1 MLYRVTVIVLGAVA
15 LGQAGGQQSA
25 REILETM
32 RARQIVRWDTVDN
45 YTVFQK
51 PTAVELP
58 GPGEGRQL
66 EIPMHF
72 QKHVIDGQPAFGLV
86 PGNEYQV
93 AVAQAGEH
101 GEYVTPEFFERGAE
115 AQRMTADAFDAE
127 MARSGMPKLPGM
139 DYPGQMMRDNAVFMD
154 AGGQAV
160 REAEAGDFGRASAA
174 ANLAA
179 MAEMVSK
186 LKLVGRE
193 KVDERQ
199 AFHLRAEGL
208 DRVVSEPGD
217 KHRFT
222 IRSVD
227 LWVDAEQYVNL
238 KTAMNG
244 EVEAEGQKREVTL
257 EQHFQD
263 YRQVGPLYESFR
275 QVMRMSG
282 LMGEMDP
289 KDKKKMEEMQ
299 KQLAEFEAQRDK
311 IPAAA
316 RGMMDRQMARAKAQ
330 LEMLTGGKG
339 FEFVTEVTRIEINT
353 GPPPPGSRR

>member
-1 MLYRVTVIVLGAVA
+1 MLYRVTVILLGAFA
-15 LGQAGGQQSA
+15 LGAAGGQQSA

-32 RARQIVRWDTVDN
+32 RARQLARWDTVAN

-58 GPGEGRQL
+58 GLGEGREL
-66 EIPMHF
+66 EIPMHY
-72 QKHVIDGQPAFGLV
+72 QKHDIEGQPAFGLV

-93 AVAQAGEH
+93 AVAQASEH
-101 GEYVTPEFFERGAE
+101 GEYVTPEFFERGAD

-127 MARSGMPKLPGM
+127 LARSGMPKLPGM
-139 DYPGQMMRDNAVFMD
+139 NYPGQMMRDNAVFMD
-154 AGGQAV
+154 ASGQAV
-160 REAEAGDFGRASAA
+160 REAEAGDFGRANAA
-174 ANLAA
+174 ANLVA
-179 MAEMVSK
+179 MAEMAER
-186 LKLVGRE
+186 LELVGRE
-193 KVDERQ
+193 RVDDRH
-199 AFHLRAEGL
+199 AYHLRAEGL
-208 DRVVSEPGD
+208 DRVVSEPGEE
-217 KHRFT
+217 HRFT
-222 IRSVD
+222 IRSVH
-227 LWVDAEQYVNL
+227 LWVDAEQYVTL
-238 KTAMNG
+238 RTTMAG
-244 EVEAEGQKREVTL
+244 ELEAEGQKREVTF

-275 QVMRMSG
+275 QVMRMTG

-316 RGMMDRQMARAKAQ
+316 RGMVDRQMARAKAQ
-330 LEMLTGGKG
+330 MEMLTGDKG

-353 GPPPPGSRR
+353 GPPPPGSHR

>member
-1 MLYRVTVIVLGAVA
+1 MLYRVTAILLGTLA
-15 LGQAGGQQSA
+15 LGQAGEQPSA
-25 REILETM
+25 SEILETM
-32 RARQIVRWDTVDN
+32 RARQLARWDTVDN

-58 GPGEGRQL
+58 GMGEGREL

-72 QKHVIDGQPAFGLV
+72 QKHEIEGQPAFGLV

-93 AVAQAGEH
+93 AVAQAGEQ
-101 GEYVTPEFFERGAE
+101 GEYVTPEFFQRGAE

-154 AGGQAV
+154 AGAEAV
-160 REAEAGDFGRASAA
+160 REAEAGDFGRANAA
-174 ANLAA
+174 ASLAA
-179 MAEMVSK
+179 MAEMGRK
-186 LKLVGRE
+186 LKLVGVER
-193 KVDERQ
+193 VDERE

-208 DRVVSEPGD
+208 GRVVSEPGE
-217 KHRFT
+217 KHRLT

-227 LWVDAEQYVNL
+227 LWVDTKEYVNL
-238 KTAMNG
+238 RTTMAG
-244 EVEAEGQKREVTL
+244 VVEAEGQRREVTF

-263 YRQVGPLYESFR
+263 YRKVGPLYESFR

-289 KDKKKMEEMQ
+289 KDKKKLEEMQ
-299 KQLAEFEAQRDK
+299 KQMAEFEAQRDK

-316 RGMMDRQMARAKAQ
+316 RGMVDRQMARAKAQ
-330 LEMLTGGKG
+330 MEMLTGGKG